1 MGEEAPYTY
10 AVEVSKAFAPT
21 KYCLPN
27 EKVNAEKFDAYSLG
41 CVFFNMITGQY
52 LSGWMSRN
60 TVQYTKLKADYGVLI
75 ADLISGLTH
84 RDECIRLTVKQAL
97 SHPLFKQSSGTRWSY
112 SHSSIASPLRKNN
125 SILLRNESSDTDLIS
140 ENTSFDNLSLNI
152 VSSLSCPRL
161 CANLN
166 TF

>member
-1 MGEEAPYTY
+1 
-10 AVEVSKAFAPT
+10 
-21 KYCLPN
+21 
-27 EKVNAEKFDAYSLG
+27 
-41 CVFFNMITGQY
+41 
-52 LSGWMSRN
+52 MSRN
-60 TVQYTKLKADYGVLI
+60 TVQYTKLKADYGVFI

-97 SHPLFKQSSGTRWSY
+97 NHPLFKQSSG

-125 SILLRNESSDTDLIS
+125 SIMLRNESSDTDLIS

-152 VSSLSCPRL
+152 VSSLSCQRP
-161 CANLN
+161 CASLN